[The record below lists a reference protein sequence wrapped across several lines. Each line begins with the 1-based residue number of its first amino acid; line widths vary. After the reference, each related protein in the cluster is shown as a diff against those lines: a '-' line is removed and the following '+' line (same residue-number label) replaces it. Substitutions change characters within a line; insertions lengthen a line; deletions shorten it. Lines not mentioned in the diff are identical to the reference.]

1 MKNPFMYLKPEKSAF
16 LGGASLY
23 YSTSPPPPPPQ
34 GTVLNTAIL
43 YGMNYQMFR
52 AHEEEL

>member
-23 YSTSPPPPPPQ
+23 YSTSPPPP